1 MFSISK
7 VAEQLQVTPQAIYK
21 QRDYLLD
28 HGYMVKDKFGQWQ
41 ISVQGFN
48 FLKEKRI
55 SKLNQA
61 PKIVKIDNEE
71 AEKEQKET
79 AQNSSVFELK
89 EVYRNQVELLEKQ
102 IEELK
107 EDRNY
112 FKSLYEEK
120 DKQLNQYIN
129 THLLPSGDT
138 TERKGFFRKIFSK
151 S

>member
-28 HGYMVKDKFGQWQ
+28 NGYMVKDKFGQWQ

-48 FLKEKRI
+48 YLKEKRI
-55 SKLNQA
+55 SKLNQVQ
-61 PKIVKIDNEE
+61 KIVKIDNEE

-79 AQNSSVFELK
+79 TQNSSVFELK
-89 EVYRNQVELLEKQ
+89 EVYKSQVELLEKQ

-129 THLLPSGDT
+129 THLLPSGNDT
-138 TERKGFFRKIFSK
+138 EHKSFFKRFFKMK
-151 S
+151 